1 MLGAMRST
9 SLLLLLGLLACGGSA
24 PASAPT
30 QLDLPVPPGPRAAG
44 PRCPPPA
51 GPPRAESRPEL
62 MRPPVARIPVS
73 PAIQAMV
80 DAADRDP
87 EDRKIDAGR
96 HPGELLAFLAL
107 RPGDRVADLAAG
119 GGYSTELFSRAVGPR
134 GRVYTENPALFV
146 KFADKP
152 WGERLKRLKNTVRVD
167 RELDAPLPPDARN
180 LDAVVNVLVYH
191 DAVWMGVDRDKM
203 NKAVY
208 DALRHGGEYVI
219 VDHSAPEGSGTQDVK
234 TTHRIDE
241 LFVIR
246 DIEKAGFH
254 HVATGDFLRNPA
266 DTRDW
271 NDSPR
276 EAGERRGT
284 SDRFVLKFVKP

>member
-1 MLGAMRST
+1 MRST

-24 PASAPT
+24 PASAPP
-30 QLDLPVPPGPRAAG
+30 QLDLPVPPGARAAG
-44 PRCPPPA
+44 PRCPPVA
-51 GPPRAESRPEL
+51 GPPRAESRPEM

-73 PAIQAMV
+73 PAIQALV
-80 DAADRDP
+80 DAADRDA
-87 EDRKIDAGR
+87 EDKKIDAGR

-107 RPGDRVADLAAG
+107 RPGDRVADLGAG
-119 GGYSTELFSRAVGPR
+119 GGYSTELFARAVGPR
-134 GRVYTENPALFV
+134 GRVYSENPALFV

-152 WGERLKRLKNTVRVD
+152 WGERLKKLKNVVRVD
-167 RELDAPLPPDARN
+167 RELDAPLPPDAKN

-191 DAVWMGVDRDKM
+191 DSVWMGVDRDKM
-203 NKAVY
+203 NKAVF
-208 DALRHGGEYVI
+208 DALKHGGEYVI
-219 VDHSAPEGSGTQDVK
+219 VDHSAPEGTGTQGVK
-234 TTHRIDE
+234 TIHRIDE

-254 HVATGDFLRNPA
+254 HVGTGDFLRNPA

-284 SDRFVLKFVKP
+284 SDRFVLKFIKP